1 MCDVVTVPIVLG
13 AVSLLPDNR
22 YIPLVLVS
30 ALVIVYA
37 ADSQRPTRKLCG
49 VNRAIRVCEEILERA
64 KSACVRDLVGFLLS
78 SSWDTTPTPYPEP
91 EAPMRDTWS
100 RFLSLGSGA

>member
-22 YIPLVLVS
+22 YIPLALVS

-37 ADSQRPTRKLCG
+37 ADAQRPTRKLCG

-64 KSACVRDLVGFLLS
+64 KSACVRDLVEL
-78 SSWDTTPTPYPEP
+78 TER
-91 EAPMRDTWS
+91 MR
-100 RFLSLGSGA
+100 RLFE